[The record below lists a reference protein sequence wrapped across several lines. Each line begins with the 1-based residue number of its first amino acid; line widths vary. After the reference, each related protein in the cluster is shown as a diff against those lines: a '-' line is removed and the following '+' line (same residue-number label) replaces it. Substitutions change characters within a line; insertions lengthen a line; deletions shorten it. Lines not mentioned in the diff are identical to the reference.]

1 MEKSSLPADPYFQ
14 AFRLWLKSDEM
25 IKGSLK
31 ITTQEKA
38 LAEKFTQPARKNHF
52 LLGRHY
58 AHQLLTEMGYPQ
70 KTIGKNNNG
79 SPVWGKGIKGSISHC
94 KGQLVICISDSS
106 NLRSVGVDIE
116 SCSRKINQSILKK
129 ISHSQEFQITKNFGK
144 ISPKETLFIFCLKEA
159 ILKCFGSLGEKI
171 EFQDI
176 IITSLKPTLV
186 DIPRFKLKNQKA
198 HLIQTG
204 NFVVAVFILPA

>member
-14 AFRLWLKSDEM
+14 DLRLWLKSDEM

-52 LLGRHY
+52 FLGRHY

-70 KTIGKNNNG
+70 KTIGKKNNG
-79 SPVWGKGIKGSISHC
+79 SPVWVKGIKGSISHC

-116 SCSRKINQSILKK
+116 SCSRKINQSIL
-129 ISHSQEFQITKNFGK
+129 
-144 ISPKETLFIFCLKEA
+144 LFALKTR
-159 ILKCFGSLGEKI
+159 FGSYKI
-171 EFQDI
+171 FESKI
-176 IITSLKPTLV
+176 CLL
-186 DIPRFKLKNQKA
+186 LYQK
-198 HLIQTG
+198 Q
-204 NFVVAVFILPA
+204 VVLFHS